1 MKFTFLLAV
10 LLSYHVMANAQSV
23 NIIPKPQQLT
33 INSGSFTLSSATVIV
48 ADEADLNSINFLNDY
63 LQSYYGF
70 TVKRSA
76 QAEKNVIR
84 LSTSTSSG
92 NTEGYQFSSTP
103 ATITITGNSHQGTFY
118 GLQTLLQLLP
128 VEKTSMLKIA
138 SITAKDEPRFKYRGL
153 MLDVGRHFM
162 PVSFVKK
169 YINYIALFKLNT
181 FHWHLTDDQGWRIE
195 IKKYPRLTSV
205 GGFRDGTIIG
215 HYPGTGNDNKPTG
228 GFYTQEEIKEIVRY
242 AQDRFVT
249 IIPELELPGHASA
262 AIAAY
267 PELSCF
273 PKEPTKI
280 NGANTLSVGA
290 LAKQAGGIAKVVQET
305 WGIFPDVFVPTDST
319 FTFLENVLD
328 EIMPLFPSKYMHIGG
343 DECPKESWKRSPFCQ
358 QLIKSHNLK
367 DEHGLQSYFIQRIE
381 TYVNSKGKKIIG
393 WDEILEGGLA
403 QNATVMS
410 WRGEQGGIDA
420 AKLGHDVIMTPG
432 KYVYFDH
439 NQLKENDT
447 LTIGGYLPLKQVY
460 DYNPIP
466 AALTAAEG
474 LHVLGAQANVWTE
487 YMVSQAKIEYMIF
500 PRLAALAEVLWTQ
513 PENKNWDNFLKAVP
527 VTLGKLKAM
536 NVNYCPKY

>member
-48 ADEADLNSINFLNDY
+48 ADEADFNSVNFLNDY

-70 TVKRSA
+70 TVKRAA

-84 LSTSTSSG
+84 LNTSTNSG

-128 VEKTSMLKIA
+128 VEKTNMLKIA

-215 HYPGTGNDNKPTG
+215 HYPGTGNDNKSTG
-228 GFYTQEEIKEIVRY
+228 GFYTQEEVKEIVRY

-249 IIPELELPGHASA
+249 VIPELELPGHA
-262 AIAAY
+262 
-267 PELSCF
+267 
-273 PKEPTKI
+273 
-280 NGANTLSVGA
+280 
-290 LAKQAGGIAKVVQET
+290 
-305 WGIFPDVFVPTDST
+305 
-319 FTFLENVLD
+319 
-328 EIMPLFPSKYMHIGG
+328 
-343 DECPKESWKRSPFCQ
+343 
-358 QLIKSHNLK
+358 
-367 DEHGLQSYFIQRIE
+367 
-381 TYVNSKGKKIIG
+381 
-393 WDEILEGGLA
+393 
-403 QNATVMS
+403 
-410 WRGEQGGIDA
+410 
-420 AKLGHDVIMTPG
+420 
-432 KYVYFDH
+432 
-439 NQLKENDT
+439 
-447 LTIGGYLPLKQVY
+447 
-460 DYNPIP
+460 
-466 AALTAAEG
+466 
-474 LHVLGAQANVWTE
+474 
-487 YMVSQAKIEYMIF
+487 
-500 PRLAALAEVLWTQ
+500 
-513 PENKNWDNFLKAVP
+513 
-527 VTLGKLKAM
+527 
-536 NVNYCPKY
+536 